1 MNPTRANTDSPLASA
16 ISRPTVHAALALTVA
31 IGRFRSTYT
40 SRSVHPTLARGIGGI
55 VPIGEVV
62 AGQVFKGRR
71 TSLRSGSASQVF
83 ARSRTASEDED
94 AVHGPEG
101 RASVGH
107 AFKIGGRA
115 KARRRVRF
123 PSASAAEVASDQR
136 RWAVA
141 GARWPRKRLGSSLG
155 DRVYHTSL
163 SMEASTVTPRPEL
176 PSDDSFD
183 DRAAHVPKR
192 SRREHAHTLSSGGS
206 GTGRGIGPVG
216 VGGGPDEVD
225 EQDRYELALLARRRR
240 REVSAARRAEPRVIG
255 SVRPAPRAG
264 HGAW

>member
-1 MNPTRANTDSPLASA
+1 MARRLTVLLYGHDVWPNWEVDDAFFPDRRERDLGAQLSRNPDHPDRPGVRSTCRSTARRDVDARHSAVRVVHPGCFVHRAVLRPSAVTILIAAARMNPTRANTDSPLASA

-40 SRSVHPTLARGIGGI
+40 SRSVHPTLARGIGVI
-55 VPIGEVV
+55 VPIEEVV

-94 AVHGPEG
+94 AGHGPEG

-123 PSASAAEVASDQR
+123 PSASAAE
-136 RWAVA
+136 
-141 GARWPRKRLGSSLG
+141 GAL
-155 DRVYHTSL
+155 
-163 SMEASTVTPRPEL
+163 
-176 PSDDSFD
+176 
-183 DRAAHVPKR
+183 
-192 SRREHAHTLSSGGS
+192 
-206 GTGRGIGPVG
+206 
-216 VGGGPDEVD
+216 
-225 EQDRYELALLARRRR
+225 
-240 REVSAARRAEPRVIG
+240 
-255 SVRPAPRAG
+255 
-264 HGAW
+264 